1 MTALLRLQQNDHTL
15 RTLYLGDD
23 HDSFPPNADIA
34 GYNSNFTAIGTAIG
48 SNTKLKELVMDTRF
62 LEFWGEDGEESDTF
76 FNGIRTNTS
85 INEFRYVGNAADDYI
100 EEREGLLHK
109 ICQTYQDNHVHLTHL
124 RIEET
129 DLRNL
134 EDVVIDTIRSCTN
147 LIDISLYE
155 CGLSFQQI
163 IAIAQELPRRQLKS
177 LRLDTNRPS
186 LYGNLDAP
194 VEQLNQN
201 VAEVYCNLVCD
212 TSNGIDSIY
221 SSHHTIE
228 ELMFSHYNG
237 KYEIRPRLRSLLD
250 INSIAHKY
258 HVAKLKVILFS
269 SNIDMSVLFEVGGGE
284 DGERTI
290 KALPYVVDTFFDSA
304 LEAIRTNSKLSH
316 RNDYI
321 ETVDK
326 RKLSAI
332 YQFTKAMPTLFEGI
346 KTLGD

>member
-1 MTALLRLQQNDHTL
+1 MTALLRVQQNDHTL
-15 RTLYLGDD
+15 RRLYLGLDD
-23 HDSFPPNADIA
+23 DQLPDDIA
-34 GYNSNFTAIGTAIG
+34 GYNQHQNFTAIGTAIG
-48 SNTKLKELVMDTRF
+48 GNTKIKQLVMDTR
-62 LEFWGEDGEESDTF
+62 LLNFWGEDGEESDVF
-76 FNGIRTNTS
+76 FNGLRTNTS
-85 INEFRYVGNAADDYI
+85 INDFRYVGSAADDHI

-124 RIEET
+124 CIEET
-129 DLRNL
+129 DLQNL
-134 EDVVIDTIRSCTN
+134 EDVIVDTIGSCTN
-147 LIDISLYE
+147 LIDISLCE
-155 CGLSFQQI
+155 CGLSIQQI
-163 IAIAQELPRRQLKS
+163 IAIAQDLPRRQLQS
-177 LRLDTNRPS
+177 LRLDTNFPS
-186 LYGNLDAP
+186 LHGVLNPP

-201 VAEVYCNLVCD
+201 VADVYCNLVCD

-228 ELMFSHYNG
+228 ELMFSHSNG
-237 KYEIRPRLRSLLD
+237 MYEIGSRLQSLLD
-250 INSIAHKY
+250 INSIANKY

-290 KALPYVVDTFFDSA
+290 KALPYVVDTFDSA

-316 RNDYI
+316 RNDYT

>member
-1 MTALLRLQQNDHTL
+1 MSALLRVQQNDNTL
-15 RTLYLGDD
+15 RTLYLGLDED
-23 HDSFPPNADIA
+23 EFCPTDDIA
-34 GYNSNFTAIGTAIG
+34 GG
-48 SNTKLKELVMDTRF
+48 NTKLKQLVMDTR
-62 LEFWGEDGEESDTF
+62 LLNFWGEDPEESDVF
-76 FNGIRTNTS
+76 FNGLRTNTS
-85 INEFRYVGNAADDYI
+85 IDDFRYVGNAADSEYI
-100 EEREGLLHK
+100 EERDEGLLHK

-124 RIEET
+124 CIEDT

-134 EDVVIDTIRSCTN
+134 EDVVADTLRSCTN
-147 LIDISLYE
+147 LIDISICE
-155 CGLSFQQI
+155 CGLSIQQI
-163 IAIAQELPRRQLKS
+163 IAIAQALPLRQLKS

-186 LYGNLDAP
+186 LHGAVNPP

-228 ELMFSHYNG
+228 EMRFSHSNG
-237 KYEIRPRLRSLLD
+237 KYEIGPRLRSLLD
-250 INSIAHKY
+250 INSIADKY

-290 KALPYVVDTFFDSA
+290 KALPHVVDTFDSA
-304 LEAIRTNSKLSH
+304 SEAIRTNSKLSH
-316 RNDYI
+316 RNEYI